1 MTYDIT
7 WGLMWGPASPRKV
20 HWIDGIFCCIEC
32 GKPSRLAVR
41 AYHEWVYEN
50 QSHAVGMPNV
60 YNHENRYRKCDVPR
74 EPDPTPQEVAD
85 QLEICL
91 NCAGLEGFDLRGE
104 HDY

>member
-20 HWIDGIFCCIEC
+20 HWTDGIFCCIEC

-41 AYHEWVYEN
+41 AYHEWV
-50 QSHAVGMPNV
+50 
-60 YNHENRYRKCDVPR
+60 HENHYEIHGQR